1 MTLVKHFTAN
11 PYKSIFNDFF
21 FNPVLD
27 TPANAQP
34 AVNIV
39 ETDHGFTLE
48 VAAPGFNKEDF
59 SIKVEKNLLT
69 ISGKK
74 ETKQEENSPVY
85 RRREFAFTQFERSF
99 RLPETI
105 DTDSVNATLNNGILQ
120 VALAKKPELVPAV
133 KTISVA

>member
-11 PYKSIFNDFF
+11 PYKGIFNDFF
-21 FNPVLD
+21 FNPVFD

-39 ETDHGFTLE
+39 ETENGFTLE

-59 SIKVEKNLLT
+59 NIKVEKNLLT

-105 DTDSVNATLNNGILQ
+105 DTDSVNAALNNGILK
-120 VALAKKPELVPAV
+120 VDLAKKPELVPAV
-133 KTISVA
+133 KTIAVG